1 MYRIG
6 LALCLTWFAVPSVFA
21 NPELKVVE
29 QKLSDSVIST
39 KINAQLA
46 KHGEMNPLKLHIS
59 TLKGVVTLRGSV
71 QDKKTFVNVLRLIK
85 STKGVRGVEIDK
97 LKIQQ
102 VNTPITD
109 AYITAKVE
117 AAVLKAKV
125 FDDDSI
131 PLVGINAHTE
141 NGIVMLSGFVKQ
153 KSSIPF
159 ILKRVATVHGVKKV
173 HSKLKVALK

>member
-6 LALCLTWFAVPSVFA
+6 LALCLTWFAVPIVLA

-29 QKLSDSVIST
+29 QKISDSMIT
-39 KINAQLA
+39 AKINAKLA
-46 KHGEMNPLKLHIS
+46 KDGEMNPLKLHIS

-71 QDKKTFVNVLRLIK
+71 RDKKMFVHVLRLVK
-85 STKGVRGVEIDK
+85 LTKGVRGVEIDK

-125 FDDDSI
+125 FDDDTI

-141 NGIVMLSGFVKQ
+141 NGVVGLSGFVKQ
-153 KSSIPF
+153 KSSIPY
-159 ILKRVATVHGVKKV
+159 ILKRVAMVHGVKKV
-173 HSKLKVALK
+173 HSKLKVAVK